1 MLFRSQ
7 FAAQQAARRQQP
19 QPQPQPQPVVQSAGP
34 SSADEVIARIEQIDR
49 DGAPRETM
57 REVASLLQKER
68 QKPENKTPEQQKKL
82 NEALSKLLKAMS
94 AASRK

>member
-1 MLFRSQ
+1 M
-7 FAAQQAARRQQP
+7 
-19 QPQPQPQPVVQSAGP
+19 
-34 SSADEVIARIEQIDR
+34 DDVIAQIEKIDR

-57 REVASLLQKER
+57 REVAQLLQRER
-68 QKPENKTPEQQKKL
+68 NKPENKTPEQQRRL